1 MDFEMSSEQKDIK
14 LAAREFAEGEFS
26 EIARDYDTTEEYPLG
41 LLKKACELG
50 FVGLFIDEKF
60 GGSGLGLLEH
70 ILVLEEFC
78 RVDPGCGHILL
89 STMGAEI
96 IMTSGTDA
104 QKTRYIPPLTKGRSI
119 MGCAIAETGIGID
132 TGAIAATAVRAGDG
146 YTLNGEKVFVT
157 NGSIANSLVVLCC
170 TDSSAGSLQQKFSLF
185 IVDPKLPGCDVVK
198 IKNKVG
204 LRSSNVADVRLKN
217 VSIPVECLLGGK
229 EGRGLDQIQPCL
241 DVMRLVAAAQSIG
254 AAQGAMEEAVS
265 YVKKRKAFGQT
276 IGTFEVTQLK
286 IGEMATYVEASR
298 RLCYQAAWMLDHN
311 KRDASLISMAKWF
324 AGETGG
330 RVADR
335 ALQLHGG
342 YGYMT
347 ESPIEH
353 FFRDAVTA
361 ENYGG
366 YKELEKSFIGRE
378 LIGGI

>member
-1 MDFEMSSEQKDIK
+1 MDFELSSEQKDIK
-14 LAAREFAEGEFS
+14 FAAREFAEGEFS
-26 EIARDYDTTEEYPLG
+26 EIARDCDATEEYPMD

-60 GGSGLGLLEH
+60 GGPGLGLLEH
-70 ILVLEEFC
+70 LLVLEEFC

-96 IMTSGTDA
+96 ILASGTEE
-104 QKTRYIPPLTKGRSI
+104 QKVRYIPPLTKGTSI

-132 TGAIAATAVRAGDG
+132 TGAIAATAVLTGDG

-157 NGSIANSLVVLCC
+157 NGSIANSLIVLCC
-170 TDSSAGSLQQKFSLF
+170 TNPSADTLQQKFSLF

-204 LRSSNVADVRLKN
+204 LRASNVANVRLKN
-217 VSIPVECLLGGK
+217 VSVPVECLLAGK
-229 EGRGLDQIQPCL
+229 EGMGLDQIQPCL
-241 DVMRLVAAAQSIG
+241 DVRRLVAAAQSIG

-265 YVKKRKAFGQT
+265 YVKKRKAFGQA
-276 IGTFEVTQLK
+276 IGSFEVTQLK
-286 IGEMATYVEASR
+286 IGEMATYIEASR
-298 RLCYQAAWMLDHN
+298 RLCYQAAWMLDQN

-324 AGETGG
+324 AGETGV
-330 RVADR
+330 RVADE

>member
-1 MDFEMSSEQKDIK
+1 MDFILSSEQKDIK

-26 EIARDYDTTEEYPLG
+26 EIARDCDATEEYPMD

-70 ILVLEEFC
+70 LLVLEEFC

-96 IMTSGTDA
+96 ILTSGTEE
-104 QKTRYIPPLTKGRSI
+104 QKVRYIPPLTKGTSI

-132 TGAIAATAVRAGDG
+132 TGAISTTAARAGDG
-146 YTLNGEKVFVT
+146 YVINGEKAFVA
-157 NGSIANSLVVLCC
+157 NGSIADCLIVLCC
-170 TDSSAGSLQQKFSLF
+170 IDPSAENFQKKLSLF
-185 IVDPKLPGCDVVK
+185 IVDPKLPGCDVFK
-198 IKNKVG
+198 IKQRVG
-204 LRSSNVADVRLKN
+204 LRASDVANLRFDNVN
-217 VSIPVECLLGGK
+217 VLTGCLLGSK
-229 EGRGLDQIQPCL
+229 EGEGLDQIQPFL
-241 DVMRLVAAAQSIG
+241 DARMLFAAAQSIG
-254 AAQGAMEEAVS
+254 AAQGALEEAIS

-276 IGTFEVTQLK
+276 IGSFEVTQLK
-286 IGEMATYVEASR
+286 IGEMATYIEASR
-298 RLCYQAAWMLDHN
+298 RLCYQAAWMLDQD

-324 AGETGG
+324 AGETGV
-330 RVADR
+330 RVADG